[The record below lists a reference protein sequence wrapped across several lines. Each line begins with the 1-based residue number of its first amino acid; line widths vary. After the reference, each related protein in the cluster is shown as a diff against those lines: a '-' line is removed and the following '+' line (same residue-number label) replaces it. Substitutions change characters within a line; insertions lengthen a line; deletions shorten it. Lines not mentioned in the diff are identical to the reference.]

1 MGFRKKQTKTKTN
14 QQPITS
20 SDPFPAPTKKNP
32 HQKNNSFNLK
42 VDMFVYIGRS
52 LR

>member
-20 SDPFPAPTKKNP
+20 SDPFPAPTKKKKP
-32 HQKNNSFNLK
+32 PKKQFLQPK
-42 VDMFVYIGRS
+42 GRYVCIY
-52 LR
+52 RP

>member
-20 SDPFPAPTKKNP
+20 SDPFPAPTKKNSP
-32 HQKNNSFNLK
+32 KKQFLQPK
-42 VDMFVYIGRS
+42 GRYVCIY
-52 LR
+52 RP